1 MRLWRKNT
9 LTFRLTWTL
18 ALAITL
24 LLVGVA
30 AIQVTLQDKFAT
42 ECARTNG
49 LSLSEGLFG
58 ALHQSM
64 LYNDREGLRTKVRN
78 IAAKSPNL
86 RVRIYNKGGAI
97 AFSSNDGEEGQ
108 RVDLQSVECVKCHGG
123 NQPLERLPPGDR
135 TREFTLDGH
144 PSIGIIRPIENEPAC
159 YQAPCHAHEP
169 ERRLLGVLDVTLT
182 MGPVERSRKWTAI
195 LTFLTAA
202 FAVIATVGVV
212 SGVVRSAVHAPLK
225 RLMGTLD
232 RLRAGDYKVRH
243 QKEDIEE
250 FVRLGASVN
259 DAARDLESANAELVE
274 WAQTLERRVDG
285 KTEELRRAQQQMV
298 QVERMASLGKLAAVV
313 AHEINNPLASVVT
326 YSRLLLK
333 RAAHDTPGSLGTAE
347 NQEILEGI
355 SSESARCGQIV
366 SNLLLFARR
375 TGARMEPTDVH
386 QLTKRVL
393 FLLKHK
399 MDLAN
404 VSAKVTLDESM
415 VPVLCDPGQ
424 LEQALL
430 ALCVNGIE
438 AMPDGGELTIDVRKE
453 GDAGAC
459 LVVRD
464 QGIGIPPD
472 VLPRIYEPF
481 FTSKNQGDG
490 KGLGLGLSV
499 VYGIVQHHRGTITV
513 DSEQGQGT
521 TFTMVFPGEPV
532 EGELA

>member
-1 MRLWRKNT
+1 MRLWRRNT

-18 ALAITL
+18 ALALTV

-30 AIQVTLQDKFAT
+30 AVQVTLQDKFAT

-64 LYNDREGLRTKVRN
+64 LYNDRDGLRIKVRK
-78 IAAKSPNL
+78 IAANSPNL
-86 RVRIYNKGGAI
+86 RVRIYNKGGEI

-108 RVDLQSVECVKCHGG
+108 RVDLQSDECVKCHGG
-123 NQPLERLPPGDR
+123 NQPLERLPPTER
-135 TREFTLDGH
+135 TREFTLAGH
-144 PSIGIIRPIENEPAC
+144 PAIGIIRPIENEPAC
-159 YQAPCHAHEP
+159 HQAPCHAHDP

-182 MGPVERSRKWTAI
+182 MGPVEQSRRWTAI

-202 FAVIATVGVV
+202 FALIATLGVV
-212 SGVVRSAVHAPLK
+212 SGVVRSAVHAPLT

-243 QKEDIEE
+243 GTEDIAE
-250 FVRLGASVN
+250 FARLGASVN
-259 DAARDLESANAELVE
+259 DAARDLEGANAELVE

-285 KTEELRRAQQQMV
+285 KTEELKRAQQQMV

-333 RAAHDTPGSLGTAE
+333 RAGNDNAGTLGAPE
-347 NQEILEGI
+347 NQEILDGI
-355 SSESARCGQIV
+355 ASESARCGQIV

-375 TGARMEPTDVH
+375 TGARMEPTEVH
-386 QLTKRVL
+386 QLAKRVL

-399 MDLAN
+399 MDLAA
-404 VSAKVTLDESM
+404 VEAKVTLDDTM
-415 VPVLCDPGQ
+415 DPVLCDPGQ

-430 ALCVNGIE
+430 ALCVNAIE
-438 AMPDGGELTIDVRKE
+438 AMPDGGQVAIDVRKE
-453 GDAGAC
+453 GESG
-459 LVVRD
+459 VRITVQD
-464 QGIGIPPD
+464 HGVGIPAD

-481 FTSKNQGDG
+481 FTSKDQGDG

-499 VYGIVQHHRGTITV
+499 VYGIVQHHRGTIHV
-513 DSEQGQGT
+513 DSVPNEGT
-521 TFTMVFPGEPV
+521 TFTIVIPGKPIEGEP
-532 EGELA
+532 A